1 MGQIS
6 LQLYSVREATAKD
19 FLETL
24 RNVAEMGYD
33 GVQFAGFFET
43 PAKELKKVLDESG
56 IVPAGSHMGYDTLL
70 GDQLEATLAYNR
82 EIGNDLIICPFLAPE
97 LRKNAD
103 DYKKVAES
111 LNQIGETCKQHG
123 FTFGY
128 HNHNFEF
135 EEVDGQRGFDILF
148 ENTDPE
154 LVKMELDC
162 FWVTH
167 AGYSPQEVIEKYGDR
182 VVSLH
187 MKDMKQVDGKKVST
201 EVGNGE
207 LDLSG
212 LLEIGQQQG
221 VHWFTVEQEDFER
234 DPLASAEI
242 NVRNL
247 RELVKK

>member
-6 LQLYSVREATAKD
+6 LQLYSVRDATAKD
-19 FLETL
+19 FLGTV
-24 RNVAEMGYD
+24 RQVADMGYD
-33 GVQFAGFFET
+33 GVQFAGFYDT
-43 PAKELKKVLDESG
+43 PAKELKKVLDKAG
-56 IVPAGSHMGYDTLL
+56 IVPAGSHMGYDTLV
-70 GDQLEATLAYNR
+70 GDQLEETLAYNR
-82 EIGNDLIICPFLAPE
+82 EIGNDLIICPFLSPE
-97 LRKNAD
+97 LRENAD
-103 DYKKVAES
+103 GYKRIADS

-162 FWVTH
+162 YWVTH

-187 MKDMKQVDGKKVST
+187 MKDMKQIDGKKVST
-201 EVGNGE
+201 EVGDGE

-212 LLEIGQQQG
+212 LLEIGDRHG
-221 VHWFTVEQEDFER
+221 VRWFTVEQENFER

-247 RELVKK
+247 RELVKG